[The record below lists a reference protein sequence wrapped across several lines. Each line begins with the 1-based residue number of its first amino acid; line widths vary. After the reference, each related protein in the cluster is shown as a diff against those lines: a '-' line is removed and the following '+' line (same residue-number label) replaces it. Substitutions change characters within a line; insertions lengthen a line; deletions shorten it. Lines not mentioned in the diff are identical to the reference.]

1 MPKTAI
7 KKTNVRFNYED
18 YLLLPENKHY
28 EILAGDLRAVPAP
41 STRRQT
47 VSLNL
52 AVALVRQVKEKKL
65 GRVFHTPRNVILSH
79 EDIVHP
85 DIIFVRHERKCIIGE
100 LEIQGAPDLA
110 VEIFSRDASK
120 NDFKAK
126 RKIYMRHGVLEYWI
140 VDPDTE
146 SVEVLAWSELG
157 YISAG
162 NYCKTETLLSPL
174 FPGLRLSISDVF
186 AD

>member
-7 KKTNVRFNYED
+7 KRTSVRFNYQD
-18 YLLLPENKHY
+18 YLLLPENKHF

-52 AVALVRQVKEKKL
+52 VLALVRHVKEHNI
-65 GRVFHTPRNVILSH
+65 GRVFHAPRGVILSQ

-85 DIIFVRHERKCIIGE
+85 DIIFVRHERKSIIGE
-100 LEIQGAPDLA
+100 FEIQGPPDLA
-110 VEIFSRDASK
+110 VEIFSRDARE

-126 RKIYMRHGVLEYWI
+126 RKIYTRHGVLEYWI
-140 VDPDTE
+140 VDLETE
-146 SVEVLAWSELG
+146 SVEVLVWSEMG

-162 NYCKTETLLSPL
+162 NYCKTEMLSSPL
-174 FPGLRLSISDVF
+174 LPGLGLSISEVF